1 VLIDAAVRTD
11 VGRVR
16 LRNEDSYGLFS
27 DMTFYVVADGM
38 GGHVGGEIASEM
50 AVETMLLSLRET
62 QNEDL
67 TPLLDSEGLCS
78 VGGRRLFLAVQE
90 ANRKLFEKSFQD
102 PQLAGMGTTVA
113 AVLFEE
119 QENLASVCHVGDSRV
134 YRVRGRQIEQLTE
147 DHSLVQQ
154 LFRAGTISRQK
165 LKTSP
170 HRHVLTRAL
179 GVELMV
185 QPSVRIEK
193 PQVGDLFLLC
203 SDGVHEVVDEAEI
216 LSVVTQEGVDLQ
228 EACDA
233 LVTMAN
239 NRGGQDNS
247 TVILLRYS
255 ALEGGDANPDL
266 TRY

>member
-1 VLIDAAVRTD
+1 MLVDAAGRTD

-27 DMTFYVVADGM
+27 DLTFYVVADGM

-78 VGGRRLFLAVQE
+78 LGGRRLFLAVQE
-90 ANRKLFEKSFQD
+90 ANRKLCEKSLQE
-102 PQLAGMGTTVA
+102 PQLTGMGTTVA
-113 AVLFEE
+113 AVLFDKR
-119 QENLASVCHVGDSRV
+119 ENLASICHAGDSRV
-134 YRVRGRQIEQLTE
+134 YRVREGQIEQLTE

-154 LFRAGTISRQK
+154 LFQAGKIGRQK

-170 HRHVLTRAL
+170 HRHILTRAL
-179 GVELMV
+179 GVDSVV

-193 PQVGDLFLLC
+193 PRSGDIFLLC
-203 SDGVHEVVDEAEI
+203 SDGVHGVVDEAEI
-216 LSVVTQEGVDLQ
+216 LSAVTREGIDLQ

-233 LVTMAN
+233 LVGMAN
-239 NRGGQDNS
+239 ERGGQDNS
-247 TVILLRYS
+247 TVILLRCRTS
-255 ALEGGDANPDL
+255 EAAGCQP
-266 TRY
+266 